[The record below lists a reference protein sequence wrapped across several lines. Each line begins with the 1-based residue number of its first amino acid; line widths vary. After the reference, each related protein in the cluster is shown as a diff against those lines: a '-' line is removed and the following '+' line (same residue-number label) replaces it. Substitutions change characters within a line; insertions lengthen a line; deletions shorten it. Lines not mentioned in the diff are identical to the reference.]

1 MLHNLVAKVHSG
13 EVTPTD
19 LVEES
24 LRRIAASE
32 SLNAVT
38 EIFADEALREAKSHT
53 GRGPLAGLPLLVKD
67 MVRIKGHRTTFGS
80 RLYADAPNDSEDD
93 IALARL
99 REAGAIVI
107 GRTNTPEFGSVGYT
121 ANDLYGITRN
131 PWGDAYSPGGS
142 SGGSAVSVATGM
154 ALASIGTDPA
164 ATGRGHGTLVTSTL
178 IRDARAAGSR
188 LVHLAVYAGNDR
200 AISRATSRGAA

>member
-38 EIFADEALREAKSHT
+38 EIFADEAVREAKSHT

-131 PWGDAYSPGGS
+131 PWVDAYSDRKSTRLNS
-142 SGGSAVSVATGM
+142 SHVSESRMPSSA
-154 ALASIGTDPA
+154 
-164 ATGRGHGTLVTSTL
+164 
-178 IRDARAAGSR
+178 
-188 LVHLAVYAGNDR
+188 
-200 AISRATSRGAA
+200 